1 MTTKKS
7 RVAIWKNRARSFQ
20 RDVGALLANWRCVL
34 VRHCATDKRR
44 RSVRLFS
51 AWMTMIWTLRIRSRR
66 LSSGERVGRAK
77 VPVETLVMTE
87 RSAMS
92 AMTTAKAMRYAE
104 RGVGAAI
111 SGRTSNDMQKAR
123 GWDDSGDDCAG
134 TSPDFYPAAPPDP
147 SLSDKFQPQLDVW
160 NCSSSLM
167 LLHWPNSQMPMPRCI
182 FLTVLCVDKSRP
194 RLHLLYLS
202 AMPSEGTAGNVIWT
216 WSTKLV
222 TNAQRAAQSA
232 NFSALN
238 WPWLFPVTSQSL
250 LAFLILSSSLFY
262 HFLLWLVEELLVCWC
277 HTQKC
282 GP

>member
-92 AMTTAKAMRYAE
+92 AMTAAKAMRRRLVMTVLRRTLEMAPLTVEVVEDDMGEWRRRGRGGGAAETGKGRGRGGGRTTGAGRE
-104 RGVGAAI
+104 RGGGWRRRVRRK
-111 SGRTSNDMQKAR
+111 GRRCRYQRQNKQRYAKMQED
-123 GWDDSGDDCAG
+123 GMI
-134 TSPDFYPAAPPDP
+134 
-147 SLSDKFQPQLDVW
+147 LE
-160 NCSSSLM
+160 M
-167 LLHWPNSQMPMPRCI
+167 
-182 FLTVLCVDKSRP
+182 TVLV
-194 RLHLLYLS
+194 LHRFL
-202 AMPSEGTAGNVIWT
+202 PSCPSWSISVRQISTTT
-216 WSTKLV
+216 WCLKLFFTTDV
-222 TNAQRAAQSA
+222 ASLAQLPNAHA
-232 NFSALN
+232 
-238 WPWLFPVTSQSL
+238 
-250 LAFLILSSSLFY
+250 
-262 HFLLWLVEELLVCWC
+262 
-277 HTQKC
+277 
-282 GP
+282 